1 MAQTGAKRW
10 PAVGQRFALVWPG
23 GQVDTDTIRIIAG
36 VLAIVIVVVIIVRRK
51 SKAKK
56 DEWQ

>member
-1 MAQTGAKRW
+1 MDVT
-10 PAVGQRFALVWPG
+10 
-23 GQVDTDTIRIIAG
+23 TIRIVAG
-36 VLAIVIVVVIIVRRK
+36 VLAIVFVVIIIMRRK